1 MHGEH
6 KFDINMFHR
15 IYLLWRLVTSQDN
28 DFGSEDRLFPINDQ
42 HFVHVHSACP
52 RVTRKK
58 LDIYRQLVKNN
69 KKVENI
75 SQLIKNLFAYFYRV
89 FFDPQMFSTKMKK
102 RDATNK
108 SYCFKKLM
116 WKASHCVGRAIF
128 FILALKIVRNSRVE
142 EYISQHIQQ
151 NQIIFLNEKVSDG
164 PGK

>member
-1 MHGEH
+1 MSDLSNYLLAFSDMLGYKRLHWLWLHNCAWGAY
-6 KFDINMFHR
+6 DINMFHR
-15 IYLLWRLVTSQDN
+15 VDLPWRLLPSQDN

-128 FILALKIVRNSRVE
+128 LFWHWKSWGTVE
-142 EYISQHIQQ
+142 
-151 NQIIFLNEKVSDG
+151 
-164 PGK
+164 